1 MIKYIIDD
9 SFDGILTAV
18 YYSYTNKENVLEV
31 LTSSAQLSILD
42 EIKII
47 KTDYDFSSKVNTRLK
62 KIMKLNSYRELK
74 LSLRSGERDKLTTI
88 FNYVVFTLD
97 NQTDCSTNFLNPT
110 VQRFSEIVYK
120 IKHEIHR
127 FTGFI
132 RFQKTPQGIYYAH
145 FKPDNNICDLLL
157 PHFKK
162 RYGKMPMIFHD
173 TRYNVIC
180 AYNGVDTKIVNKEL
194 PPLTVKDDVISL
206 FKEYYQTINIESR
219 RNVKLMRNYMPK
231 RYAKF
236 MSETHD
242 FDKLQ

>member
-1 MIKYIIDD
+1 
-9 SFDGILTAV
+9 
-18 YYSYTNKENVLEV
+18 
-31 LTSSAQLSILD
+31 
-42 EIKII
+42 
-47 KTDYDFSSKVNTRLK
+47 
-62 KIMKLNSYRELK
+62 MKLNSYRELK
-74 LSLRSGERDKLTTI
+74 LSLRSGESDKLTVI
-88 FNYVVFTLD
+88 FKYIVFTLD
-97 NQTDCSTNFLNPT
+97 NLCDCSTNFLNPS

-132 RFQKTPQGIYYAH
+132 RFQKTSEGIYYAH

-162 RYGKMPMIFHD
+162 RYSQMPMIFHD

-180 AYNGVDTKIVNKEL
+180 AYNGKDTKIVNKEL
-194 PPLTVKDDVISL
+194 PPLTTSDDVISL
-206 FKEYYQTINIESR
+206 YKEYYQTINIESR

-236 MSETHD
+236 MPETHD
-242 FDKLQ
+242 FDKL